1 MTIADPDVSVESV
14 VAKET
19 ASGSA
24 KKALSSP
31 WASLAAV
38 VIAVLWTIPTAGLLI
53 SSFRPEDD
61 VKTSGWWTGLTGP
74 FTTENYRAV
83 MTGSDTDLA
92 TYFVNTIVI
101 TIPAVIIPVCLAVIA
116 AYAFSWMKF
125 PGRDFLFVCVFAL
138 QIVPIQVTMI
148 PLLRLYVQP
157 PFNLQP
163 LAGGDAPGGGFYT
176 IWLSHSIFALPLAI
190 YLLHNFMSQI
200 PGELIE
206 SARVDGAGLVQT
218 YARIILPISISGFV
232 VTLIWQFTSVWND
245 FLFALFLTQQN
256 NGPVTLG
263 LAALA
268 GGQKVDYAASM
279 AGALITSLP
288 TLLVYILLGR
298 WFIGGLMA
306 GALKG

>member
-1 MTIADPDVSVESV
+1 MATATVPPPVKVSTPRAPARGGGRQKINRTLKYALLLVFVVVVLIPAYVLVITSFKGPADADPST
-14 VAKET
+14 AWLLPTTWET
-19 ASGSA
+19 AGWAKAWETLAPALGRTFALVIPASIISAMLGSMNGFV
-24 KKALSSP
+24 LSRWRFP
-31 WASLAAV
+31 YANVVFTLILFGMFIPYQAV
-38 VIAVLWTIPTAGLLI
+38 MLPLRQTYQDLDVTRGIPTLLI
-53 SSFRPEDD
+53 THVIYGIPICTLIFR
-61 VKTSGWWTGLTGP
+61 
-74 FTTENYRAV
+74 NYYA
-83 MTGSDTDLA
+83 
-92 TYFVNTIVI
+92 TIVPNEI
-101 TIPAVIIPVCLAVIA
+101 
-116 AYAFSWMKF
+116 
-125 PGRDFLFVCVFAL
+125 
-138 QIVPIQVTMI
+138 
-148 PLLRLYVQP
+148 
-157 PFNLQP
+157 
-163 LAGGDAPGGGFYT
+163 
-176 IWLSHSIFALPLAI
+176 
-190 YLLHNFMSQI
+190 
-200 PGELIE
+200 IE

-279 AGALITSLP
+279 AGALITSFP

>member
-1 MTIADPDVSVESV
+1 MTAVEAATGTTATAIRQKPRAGADGTTRLSRSVKYLLLLLFLLFVLIPVYVVLVGSFKTSSDTTAAAQWNLPQTWTLEPWRKAWDV
-14 VAKET
+14 
-19 ASGSA
+19 
-24 KKALSSP
+24 LQP
-31 WASLAAV
+31 YMIRSLLLAVPAA
-38 VIAVLWTIPTAGLLI
+38 II
-53 SSFRPEDD
+53 SSMIGSVNGFVLARWRFPGANI
-61 VKTSGWWTGLTGP
+61 VFAFILFGMFIP
-74 FTTENYRAV
+74 YQAV
-83 MTGSDTDLA
+83 MLPLRTTFNELDVTRGVPTLIIA
-92 TYFVNTIVI
+92 HCIYGIPICTLIFRNYYATIVPNEI
-101 TIPAVIIPVCLAVIA
+101 
-116 AYAFSWMKF
+116 
-125 PGRDFLFVCVFAL
+125 
-138 QIVPIQVTMI
+138 
-148 PLLRLYVQP
+148 
-157 PFNLQP
+157 
-163 LAGGDAPGGGFYT
+163 
-176 IWLSHSIFALPLAI
+176 
-190 YLLHNFMSQI
+190 
-200 PGELIE
+200 IE

-279 AGALITSLP
+279 AGALISSFP